1 MPSLACGGPDR
12 RGSVRHV
19 FRQLGSGIALATLAA
34 GLAGCGFVG
43 ASGVSHAKPDGFV
56 LHGHVAVPVP
66 ASDTRPDG
74 AACASLVPGIV
85 GGTRV
90 VVSGP
95 DGHPLAEGALG
106 DGVIARTGTGA
117 SCDFPFQIPAVP
129 GGVASYDVTVANHA
143 QRFPAKD
150 LREGA
155 AAVLTVSG

>member
-1 MPSLACGGPDR
+1 MPSLACGGPDP

-19 FRQLGSGIALATLAA
+19 FRRVGSGIALATLVA
-34 GLAGCGFVG
+34 GLAGCGFIG
-43 ASGVSHAKPDGFV
+43 ASGVSHTKPNGFV

-95 DGHPLAEGALG
+95 DGHELAGGVLG
-106 DGVIARTGTGA
+106 DGVIARTGAGA
-117 SCDFPFQIPAVP
+117 SCDFPFQLPAVP
-129 GGVASYDVTVANHA
+129 GGVDSYDVAVAGHA
-143 QRFPAKD
+143 RRLPAKD

-155 AAVLTVSG
+155 AAVLTVTG